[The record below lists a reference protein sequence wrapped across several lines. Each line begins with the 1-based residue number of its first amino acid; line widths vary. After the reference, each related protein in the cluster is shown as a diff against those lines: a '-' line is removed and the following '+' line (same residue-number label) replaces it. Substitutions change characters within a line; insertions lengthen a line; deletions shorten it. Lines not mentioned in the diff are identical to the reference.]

1 MRDHT
6 VFQLQKIESVGKYF
20 LKISNKPKK
29 NKNMCHMSIK
39 HTENSFIN
47 FSVTHFF
54 SFNYNTNNFQIYM
67 LESSSTQQRIT
78 QKTNLFL
85 SRNTIFSR
93 PFPMQTKKI
102 ELYIAE
108 EKNHK
113 KHQIRNLI
121 INIFL
126 LMYMKFLVKHNCGNF
141 GRVQTKKIKLKK
153 YLFFCPCYYY

>member
-54 SFNYNTNNFQIYM
+54 SFNYNTNNFQIYVGIVIHTA
-67 LESSSTQQRIT
+67 ENNTKKPTFFYQETQ
-78 QKTNLFL
+78 F
-85 SRNTIFSR
+85 FPD
-93 PFPMQTKKI
+93 PFPCKQKK
-102 ELYIAE
+102 
-108 EKNHK
+108 
-113 KHQIRNLI
+113 
-121 INIFL
+121 
-126 LMYMKFLVKHNCGNF
+126 
-141 GRVQTKKIKLKK
+141 
-153 YLFFCPCYYY
+153 